1 MDFSRSVDR
10 VPKNT
15 GVTQKSES
23 SEDESVLGVL
33 AKLASKK
40 QLFTGASYE
49 VETGAI
55 WKEIV
60 WNLGPPSFGDLRGH
74 PRPQPQNAGDNFKT
88 SGEKTTGWECKGRQG
103 HN

>member
-23 SEDESVLGVL
+23 SEDDSVLGVL
-33 AKLASKK
+33 AKLALKK
-40 QLFTGASYE
+40 QLFTGASFE

-55 WKEIV
+55 
-60 WNLGPPSFGDLRGH
+60 
-74 PRPQPQNAGDNFKT
+74 
-88 SGEKTTGWECKGRQG
+88 
-103 HN
+103 